1 MMRGVGLLVVV
12 LECACCVAPRTHFQ
26 QSRLVVGARE
36 AQWATDGPTGAS
48 VLRPVVLGA
57 AFTLVWEPLEVDG
70 ILEGL
75 TLGEVDAGL
84 IREQDWEASAAAA
97 TWIEISTNRNGYRL
111 LVGKGAG
118 NSDWIT
124 RWDSVPGKG
133 GRRAAPES
141 TSTD

>member
-1 MMRGVGLLVVV
+1 MRGVGLLVVV

-36 AQWATDGPTGAS
+36 AQWATDGSTGAS

-118 NSDWIT
+118 KSDWIA

>member
-12 LECACCVAPRTHFQ
+12 LECAGCVAPRTHFQ
-26 QSRLVVGARE
+26 QPRLVVGARE
-36 AQWATDGPTGAS
+36 AEWATDGSSGAS

-57 AFTLVWEPLEVDG
+57 AFTLVWEPLGVGG
-70 ILEGL
+70 ILEGVS
-75 TLGEVDAGL
+75 LGAVDAGL
-84 IREQDWEASAAAA
+84 VREEEWEASAAAA
-97 TWIEISTNRNGYRL
+97 TWIEVSTNRKGYRL

-141 TSTD
+141 TSTE